1 MEITY
6 NAAIPNTFGLSVKA
20 DCIVRFCNDSEL
32 ASVIAKISSGE
43 LKPPFLCLGEGSNM
57 MFEGDFK
64 GTVLISLLE
73 GVEILEETA
82 DYIVL
87 RVGSGYGWND
97 FTSYCASRGWFGVEN
112 LSGIPGTVGAAA
124 VQNIGAYG
132 AEAGNLIVGVEVVDM
147 ETGLAKIFPV
157 EECCYAYRN
166 SIFKKPSFKKYMVTY
181 VRLRLSKV
189 EHYSLEYGR
198 LREEAGKNGDMSL
211 GTVRQAVIGI
221 RSCKLP
227 DPSEVGSAG
236 SFFKN
241 PIVPVGTYSAL
252 ALKYPDMPHYP
263 APSGEG
269 VKLSAAWLIERCGWK
284 GRSLG
289 KAAVWG
295 KQPLVIVNTGGA
307 KASDIMNISSA
318 VVNSVFEKFGI
329 RLEKEVQ
336 FVGDNG

>member
-1 MEITY
+1 MDITY

-20 DCIVRFCNDSEL
+20 DCMVRFSNESEL
-32 ASVIAKISSGE
+32 SDVLAKISGGE

-57 MFEGDFK
+57 MFDGDFK
-64 GTVLISLLE
+64 GTVLISLLND
-73 GVEILEETA
+73 VAVMEETA
-82 DYIVL
+82 EYIVL

-97 FTSYCASRGWFGVEN
+97 FTAYCASAGYFGVEN

-132 AEAGNLIVGVEVVDM
+132 AEASNLIVSVETVDL
-147 ETGLAKIFPV
+147 ETGAAKSFSV
-157 EECCYAYRN
+157 QECGYAYRD
-166 SIFKKPSFKKYMVTY
+166 SVFKKPSFKKYLVTH

-189 EHYSLEYGR
+189 EHYALEYGR
-198 LREEAGKNGDMSL
+198 LREETANL
-211 GTVRQAVIGI
+211 GVLTPEKVRQSVISI
-221 RSCKLP
+221 RGSKLP

-241 PIVPVGTYSAL
+241 PIVSADVYASL
-252 ALKYPDMPHYP
+252 ALSYPDMPHYP
-263 APSGEG
+263 APSGDG

-307 KASDIMNISSA
+307 TASDIMNISSA

-336 FVGDNG
+336 FV

>member
-1 MEITY
+1 MDITY
-6 NAAIPNTFGLSVKA
+6 NAAIPNTFGLLVKA
-20 DCIVRFCNDSEL
+20 DCIVRFSTDSEL
-32 ASVIAKISSGE
+32 ASVIAMVRNGA
-43 LKPPFLCLGEGSNM
+43 LKQPLLCLGEGSNM
-57 MFEGDFK
+57 MFDGDFK
-64 GTVLISLLE
+64 GSVLVSLIKGIE
-73 GVEILEETA
+73 VVEETA

-97 FTSYCASRGWFGVEN
+97 FTAYCASKGYFGVEN

-132 AEAGNLIVGVEVVDM
+132 AEAGNLIDSVETVDL
-147 ETGLAKIFPV
+147 ETGSAKIFSV
-157 EECCYAYRN
+157 QECGYAYRD
-166 SIFKKPSFKKYMVTY
+166 SVFKKPSFKKYLVTY
-181 VRLRLSKV
+181 VRFRLSKV
-189 EHYSLEYGR
+189 EHYALEYGR
-198 LREEAGKNGDMSL
+198 LAEAVGKDGELSL
-211 GTVRQAVIGI
+211 GSVRKAVIGI
-221 RSCKLP
+221 RNSKLP

-241 PIVPVGTYSAL
+241 PIVSAEVYASL
-252 ALKYPDMPHYP
+252 ALSYPDMPHYP
-263 APSGEG
+263 APSGDG

-307 KASDIMNISSA
+307 SASDIMNISAA

-336 FVGDNG
+336 FV